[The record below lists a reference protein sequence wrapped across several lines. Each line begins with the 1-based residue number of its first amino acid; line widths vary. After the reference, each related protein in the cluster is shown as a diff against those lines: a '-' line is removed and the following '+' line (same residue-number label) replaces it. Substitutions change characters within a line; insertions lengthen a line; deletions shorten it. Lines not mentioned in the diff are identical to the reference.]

1 MSTLD
6 RVKFTAASSGTGAF
20 VVSAAVT
27 GWLTPAG
34 SGMANAQALSYIA
47 FSSDQTQ
54 WEYGHSTYTVSG
66 TSIAR
71 SPIGSSN
78 SNATVSFTSPP
89 TVAICL
95 LAEDFSTV
103 GYTQTYGGGASQI
116 LYQDASSVLGSSAN
130 LRYDTVGLGVKDTG
144 ATFLGG
150 GYLFEVE
157 STFASGATV
166 ALFRGTDAGTGAFYD
181 FGLDNGTYRAVWR
194 IFGTGFTT
202 SGNNRQSGVQLTSN
216 GPGGITLGSVGGG
229 GAVYFISNNVE
240 AYTIN
245 TSGQLISVA
254 GTAATNTTT
263 GDLQLAGGAGIVGAL
278 YVGSTIGF
286 GQAATGATTALLGTG
301 NCPATTGTAP
311 YAWMTC
317 KSSDGSTVYVPAW
330 K

>member
-6 RVKFTAASSGTGAF
+6 RVKFTAASGGTGAF

-78 SNATVSFTSPP
+78 SNATVSFTNPP
-89 TVAICL
+89 TVATCL
-95 LAEDFSTV
+95 LSEDYSTI
-103 GYTQTYGGGASQI
+103 GYTPIYGGGASQV
-116 LYQDASSVLGSSAN
+116 LYENASGLLDSNSN
-130 LRYDTVGLGVKDTG
+130 FKYDTSNNLGVKDSG

-150 GYLFEVE
+150 GFLLELE
-157 STFASGATV
+157 STFASGA
-166 ALFRGTDAGTGAFYD
+166 APLLIRGTNAGAAAYYEMQIS
-181 FGLDNGTYRAVWR
+181 NGTALGLWR
-194 IFGTGFTT
+194 MYGSGYTT
-202 SGNNRQSGVQLTSN
+202 SGLARQNGLLHYSGGAGGLTFQCAAS
-216 GPGGITLGSVGGG
+216 GSV
-229 GAVYFISNNVE
+229 YFAPGNTL
-240 AYTIN
+240 AYTMD
-245 TSGQLISVA
+245 TSGELISAA
-254 GTAATNTTT
+254 GIAATSTTT
-263 GDLQLAGGAGIVGAL
+263 GDLQISGGVGIQGAL
-278 YVGSTIGF
+278 YVGDIISF
-286 GQAATGATTALLGTG
+286 GQVGTGATTALLGTA
-301 NCPATTGTAP
+301 NCPAVTGTAP
-311 YAWMTC
+311 YAWMKC